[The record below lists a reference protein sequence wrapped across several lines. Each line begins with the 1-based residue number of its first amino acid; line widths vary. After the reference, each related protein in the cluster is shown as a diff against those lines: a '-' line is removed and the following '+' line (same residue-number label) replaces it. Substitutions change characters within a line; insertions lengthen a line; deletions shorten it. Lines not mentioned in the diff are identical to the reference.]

1 MAIHPKCVPESGMS
15 HRWVENKIEDY
26 TIFHVY
32 CCDEHEELTVSKPKN
47 NSKRRR
53 SRATSPKVSINKN
66 TTQSGD
72 NESVNSEVITSYLDM
87 KVLSSKISK
96 LQLRQFIPM
105 ITNSL
110 RTFLFNIS
118 INRRYSLEWHE
129 LNEEFY
135 TINKL
140 DFKYACKNARY
151 AILSLSLDNSFK
163 NSSVKAMM
171 QKV

>member
-1 MAIHPKCVPESGMS
+1 MAIHPKCVPESGMP

-53 SRATSPKVSINKN
+53 SRTTSPKVDINRN
-66 TTQSGD
+66 NIQAGD
-72 NESVNSEVITSYLDM
+72 NESVKSEVITSYLDM

-96 LQLRQFIPM
+96 LQLRQFIPV

-110 RTFLFNIS
+110 RTFLFNLRIH
-118 INRRYSLEWHE
+118 RRYLLDWHE
-129 LNEEFY
+129 VNEEFY

-140 DFKYACKNARY
+140 DFNYACKNSRY
-151 AILSLSLDNSFK
+151 AILSLSLDNSVK
-163 NSSVKAMM
+163 NSSVKAIM